1 MTETRDSIKE
11 LMSEV
16 LARRG
21 TDPRYR
27 SAVERGLQ
35 ASTEHYAYPW
45 VLRFVDNE
53 REKSAHLRAAALC
66 AAYRDIP
73 QVSMPLGVSLK
84 RLSLHK
90 RPGMKFLDPAAPD
103 LIAVRLA
110 SFQEQDLDE
119 AAATIRRF
127 LDLARGTGVGFNF
140 YGIGRLLS
148 RWGDGFTEASQKVR
162 SKTIGDYYGAW
173 TNAQETSNND
183 PSGAR

>member
-1 MTETRDSIKE
+1 MIETRDSIKE
-11 LMSEV
+11 LISEV

-35 ASTEHYAYPW
+35 AATEHYAYPW

-53 REKSAHLRAAALC
+53 RDKTAYLRAAALC
-66 AAYRDIP
+66 AAYRDVP
-73 QVSMPLGVSLK
+73 QANLPLGVSLK
-84 RLSLHK
+84 KLSLK
-90 RPGMKFLDPAAPD
+90 KKPGVNFLDPAAPD

-110 SFQEQDLDE
+110 SFQEQELDE

-127 LDLARGTGVGFNF
+127 LDLARGSDVGFDF

-148 RWGDGFTEASQKVR
+148 RWGNGFTEASQKVR
-162 SKTIGDYYGAW
+162 TKTIGDYYGAW
-173 TNAQETSNND
+173 TNAQETSNNN
-183 PSGAR
+183 PAGAR